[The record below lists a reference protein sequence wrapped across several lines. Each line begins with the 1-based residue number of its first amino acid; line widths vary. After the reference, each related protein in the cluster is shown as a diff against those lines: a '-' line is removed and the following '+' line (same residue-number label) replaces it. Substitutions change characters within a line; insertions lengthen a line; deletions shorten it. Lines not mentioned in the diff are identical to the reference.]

1 VGKAQAGSPFCA
13 GEEPAWQAKT
23 AKPPGWVGVG
33 WASIGT
39 SERGVPT
46 ILGNLFWGGKEDR
59 ISICTTACPLINE
72 ESVLLTAR
80 AQARH
85 AAAPLQH

>member
-46 ILGNLFWGGKEDR
+46 ILGTVFWGGEGTCA
-59 ISICTTACPLINE
+59 ICTTVPVNNE